1 MTLNPHLGYELGPGR
16 SYNSQQE
23 VERDIRAGRIEMS
36 PWHSPEMN
44 RIIQLQLA
52 QDALRRYMI
61 PNNMMYTS
69 ETPQARTEMK
79 NWLRVLQDDIHT
91 NHTRINALGVDPQHP
106 MPAED
111 AKLMQTELH
120 IRKLLADV
128 LTQRA
133 STEAA
138 KQAMKG

>member
-1 MTLNPHLGYELGPGR
+1 MPAQLMIY
-16 SYNSQQE
+16 
-23 VERDIRAGRIEMS
+23 
-36 PWHSPEMN
+36 PE
-44 RIIQLQLA
+44 
-52 QDALRRYMI
+52 YK
-61 PNNMMYTS
+61 P
-69 ETPQARTEMK
+69 PQARTEMK

-91 NHTRINALGVDPQHP
+91 NQTRINALGVDPQHP

-138 KQAMKG
+138 RFAQRGC